1 MKRSGHAALLGLL
14 ALVVAVSFTSGCGKK
29 TEQKAKGKIKYVLG
43 IDALPEEGALWVLK
57 GELTATFIYEPPG
70 AEGLRQALKI
80 LETGKPDA
88 KRITLPTGIVNKEN
102 AEQFIAEMGSGQGT
116 EAAGGEETE
125 TSGETTGEK
134 YVIGFSQV
142 TVSEPWRVWF
152 NDLLRKEAAKHPE
165 VELIVQD
172 ADDRTDKQNAQMDA
186 FIAQKVDAILISPKE
201 APGLTD
207 AVKRATEAGIPV
219 VVLDRDV
226 NWDGYACFVGG
237 DNMEIGRAAGREA
250 VRLLGGEGKAKGVI
264 YEICGGLA
272 STPAQERRDGF
283 HEIVEKEP
291 GITIL
296 GGLDGDWKLEKG
308 KQIMQDALQA
318 YDNIDLVYAHNDPT
332 AYGAYQAAK
341 AAGRVGDGPGQIKYF
356 LGIDAIPEEGA
367 LWVLKGE
374 LTATFIYEPP
384 GAEGLRQALKILETG
399 KPDAKR
405 ITLPTGTVNKENA
418 KEFIEKMG
426 GGN

>member
-1 MKRSGHAALLGLL
+1 MKSWGRVGLFVVLAA
-14 ALVVAVSFTSGCGKK
+14 AMAVSAVGGCGKK
-29 TEQKAKGKIKYVLG
+29 PEEKAKIKYFLG

-80 LETGKPDA
+80 LETGQPDE
-88 KRITLPTGIVNKEN
+88 KRVTLATGVVNRENVKE
-102 AEQFIAEMGSGQGT
+102 FIAKMG
-116 EAAGGEETE
+116 GGEDTGA
-125 TSGETTGEK
+125 GEEAGDGGEAVEKK

-172 ADDRTDKQNAQMDA
+172 ADDRTDKQASQMDA

-207 AVKRATEAGIPV
+207 VVRKATEAGIPV

-250 VRLLGGEGKAKGVI
+250 VRLLGGEGQAKGVI

-283 HEIVEKEP
+283 HEIVEKEE

-296 GGLDGDWKLEKG
+296 GGLDGDWKLNKAMA
-308 KQIMQDALQA
+308 IMQDALQR
-318 YDNIDLVYAHNDPT
+318 YDNIDLVYAHNDPM
-332 AYGAYQAAK
+332 AHGAYKGAK
-341 AAGRVGDGPGQIKYF
+341 AAGRVAG
-356 LGIDAIPEEGA
+356 
-367 LWVLKGE
+367 GE
-374 LTATFIYEPP
+374 
-384 GAEGLRQALKILETG
+384 
-399 KPDAKR
+399 
-405 ITLPTGTVNKENA
+405 
-418 KEFIEKMG
+418 
-426 GGN
+426 

>member
-1 MKRSGHAALLGLL
+1 MKRWPVCVLALLF
-14 ALVVAVSFTSGCGKK
+14 AASVFVNGCGCGRQ
-29 TEQKAKGKIKYVLG
+29 TGEEQGGKKIKYFLG
-43 IDALPEEGALWVLK
+43 IDALPQEGALWVLK

-80 LETGKPDA
+80 LETGAPDQ
-88 KRITLPTGIVNKEN
+88 KRITLATGIVNKDN
-102 AEQFIAEMGSGQGT
+102 AAEFIEKMGSG
-116 EAAGGEETE
+116 AG
-125 TSGETTGEK
+125 SGEGAAPTEGVEKK

-165 VELIVQD
+165 VELIIQD

-186 FIAQKVDAILISPKE
+186 FIAQGVDAILISPKE

-250 VRLLGGEGKAKGVI
+250 VRLLGGPGKAHGVI

-283 HEIVEKEP
+283 HEIVDKEP
-291 GITIL
+291 GIKVL
-296 GGLDGDWKLEKG
+296 GGLDGDWKLDKAME
-308 KQIMQDALQA
+308 IMQDALQR
-318 YDNIDLVYAHNDPT
+318 YPDIDLVYAHNDPM
-332 AYGAYQAAK
+332 ASGAYKAAK
-341 AAGRVGDGPGQIKYF
+341 AAGRVAGS
-356 LGIDAIPEEGA
+356 E
-367 LWVLKGE
+367 
-374 LTATFIYEPP
+374 
-384 GAEGLRQALKILETG
+384 
-399 KPDAKR
+399 
-405 ITLPTGTVNKENA
+405 
-418 KEFIEKMG
+418 
-426 GGN
+426 

>member
-1 MKRSGHAALLGLL
+1 MKNRTYAGLLVVLVAAL
-14 ALVVAVSFTSGCGKK
+14 AVGFGCGKK
-29 TEQKAKGKIKYVLG
+29 SPEGKEGGKA
-43 IDALPEEGALWVLK
+43 GAKV
-57 GELTATFIYEPPG
+57 
-70 AEGLRQALKI
+70 
-80 LETGKPDA
+80 
-88 KRITLPTGIVNKEN
+88 
-102 AEQFIAEMGSGQGT
+102 
-116 EAAGGEETE
+116 
-125 TSGETTGEK
+125 K

-152 NDLLRKEAAKHPE
+152 NDLLRQEAAKHPE
-165 VELIVQD
+165 VKLIIQD
-172 ADDRTDKQNAQMDA
+172 ADDRTDKQAAQMDA

-207 AVKRATEAGIPV
+207 VVRKATEAGIPV

-226 NWDGYACFVGG
+226 LWQGYACFIGG

-250 VRLLGGEGKAKGVI
+250 VRLLGGEGQATGVV